1 MIQTDQTM
9 IVGLYP
15 HDIPWKKTFSWI
27 FPWFFPW
34 NHELLP
40 KSLQPRLRWP
50 QSGASEVASAA
61 SCAVKCHWG
70 GSPTGRSG
78 KVGSLAQD
86 VLEIGDIGRLYFRLL
101 ELKKMILRNAET
113 WGRTWD
119 LLEKELDISSKI
131 SSECVQFSAGLIRMI
146 FFRKPMVPAMVF
158 HWYHHWC
165 FFQALVW
172 KHPIINNYKSFPIPS
187 K

>member
-1 MIQTDQTM
+1 MFSKNQQSHGNSNCWSLFLVLQEFVVWFKLIKLWLLVYIPMIS
-9 IVGLYP
+9 P
-15 HDIPWKKTFSWI
+15 EKKTFSWI

-101 ELKKMILRNAET
+101 ELKKWYFGMLKLGEEPET
-113 WGRTWD
+113 CWRKNSISAARYHQNVSNS
-119 LLEKELDISSKI
+119 LLD
-131 SSECVQFSAGLIRMI
+131 
-146 FFRKPMVPAMVF
+146 
-158 HWYHHWC
+158 
-165 FFQALVW
+165 
-172 KHPIINNYKSFPIPS
+172 
-187 K
+187 